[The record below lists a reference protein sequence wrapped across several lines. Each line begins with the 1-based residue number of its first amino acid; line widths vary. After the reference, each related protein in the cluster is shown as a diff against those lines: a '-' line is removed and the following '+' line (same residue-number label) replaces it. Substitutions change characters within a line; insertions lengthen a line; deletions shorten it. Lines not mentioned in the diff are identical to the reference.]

1 MPAQVQL
8 FVRGLQCAQERNNAA
23 DVDDATCIVV
33 QGAVVHIRLRWTLI
47 GTLNLQK
54 LQEASCGMEQ
64 LHRDNV
70 SGLGGLISTKPSN

>member
-1 MPAQVQL
+1 M
-8 FVRGLQCAQERNNAA
+8 
-23 DVDDATCIVV
+23 
-33 QGAVVHIRLRWTLI
+33 HIRLRWTLI